1 MAFETEVS
9 MAKELETV
17 AHCCQAWVQP
27 STGKKAL
34 EEFRKNTKLFR
45 ISHNS
50 GKPLLAYHC
59 RRPVHDSSK
68 EGNLCYIH
76 NKSFVKKGSG
86 KPILFKNDETI
97 DIVNDSI
104 TLNEREFRKHL
115 TDEEKKIVSGTS
127 LLVGTGTTDVGDI
140 LSKVEQLSDVVEFLK
155 GCFSKIQEENEFIR
169 ETLMKIQGIDS
180 PDDSD
185 DEIDAEI
192 IFTKTKVNSS
202 SDDEESDA
210 EESEAEELEA
220 EKVDIEAVESEAE
233 ESEAE
238 EAEDG
243 MPLLEVEVEEEES
256 EEIEVELISMKS
268 GKHILVDQISRN
280 VYNSPDNVSDE
291 DEIDMSEVI
300 GHFYEVEYSNS
311 LIEWKGDNYIV
322 GVPYND
328 YYRCIHSNI
337 AYEYDNFGRLFPI
350 GRIKERNGKMKL
362 YKAKFKV

>member
-1 MAFETEVS
+1 MAFETEVT

-59 RRPVHDSSK
+59 RRPVHESSK

-97 DIVNDSI
+97 DIVTDSI

-127 LLVGTGTTDVGDI
+127 LSVGTTDIGDI

-169 ETLMKIQGIDS
+169 ETLAKIQGIDS

-192 IFTKTKVNSS
+192 IFTKTKINSTS
-202 SDDEESDA
+202 DAEESDDEESDA
-210 EESEAEELEA
+210 EEAD
-220 EKVDIEAVESEAE
+220 VE
-233 ESEAE
+233 ESDVEESDVE
-238 EAEDG
+238 EADDEEDG
-243 MPLLEVEVEEEES
+243 MPSLDAES
-256 EEIEVELISMKS
+256 DGEEIEVELISMKS
-268 GKHILVDQISRN
+268 GKHILVDQISHN
-280 VYNSPDNVSDE
+280 VYKSPDNVSE
-291 DEIDMSEVI
+291 EYEIDMSEVI
-300 GHFYEVEYSNS
+300 GNFLEVEYSNS

-322 GVPYND
+322 GTPYED
-328 YYRCIHSNI
+328 YIKCIHSNI
-337 AYEYDNFGRLFPI
+337 AYEYDNFGRLYPV
-350 GRIKERNGKMKL
+350 GRIKERKGKMKL